1 MITLFLILFFSELNI
16 NNNKLIIIDNDTNEV
31 KYNNGSMKNKR
42 VKEKGARTKR
52 LKIKI
57 TTITLK
63 DR

>member
-16 NNNKLIIIDNDTNEV
+16 NNNKPIIIDNDTNEV